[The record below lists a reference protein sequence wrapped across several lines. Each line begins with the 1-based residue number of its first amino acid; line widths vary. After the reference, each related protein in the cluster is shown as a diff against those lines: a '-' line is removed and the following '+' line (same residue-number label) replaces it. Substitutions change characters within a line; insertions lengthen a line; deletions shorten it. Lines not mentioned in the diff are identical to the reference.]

1 MTGKKKLGAALVV
14 FGLGLAFWAQVR
26 TMRAGDSVLDSVLDF
41 GGSMGA
47 NMKTSQAGI
56 AAIKKREGE
65 VLKEYLDSA
74 GLRTIGVG
82 HLLGLTERYPNG
94 ITPEQSTALLVKDL
108 QIAENAVNAR
118 VKVPLTQARFDALVS
133 VVFNIGNA
141 AFAKSS
147 ILTNVNKGDWT
158 AAAASIAL
166 YNKVRKNG
174 VLVVDAGLVNR
185 RASEISQFA

>member
-1 MTGKKKLGAALVV
+1 MINKKLGLALVTAGI
-14 FGLGLAFWAQVR
+14 GLTVYAQVR
-26 TMRAGDSVLDSVLDF
+26 TMRAGDSVLNALFDF
-41 GGSMGA
+41 GGSLGM
-47 NMKTSQAGI
+47 NMKTSAAGI
-56 AAIKKREGE
+56 EAIKKREGE
-65 VLKEYLDSA
+65 VLTEYLDSA

-82 HLLGLTERYPNG
+82 HLLGLTESYPKG
-94 ITPEQSTALLVKDL
+94 ITSAQSTALLIKDL

-133 VVFNIGNA
+133 LVFNIGNS

-147 ILTNVNKGDWT
+147 VLTNVNKGDWT
-158 AAAASIAL
+158 AAAASMAL

>member
-1 MTGKKKLGAALVV
+1 MSKKKLGLALVAAGI
-14 FGLGLAFWAQVR
+14 GLTVYAQVR
-26 TMRAGDSVLDSVLDF
+26 TMRAGDSVLNAIFDF
-41 GGSMGA
+41 GGSLGMG
-47 NMKTSQAGI
+47 MKTSAAGI
-56 AAIKKREGE
+56 EAIKKREGE
-65 VLKEYLDSA
+65 VLTEYLDSA

-82 HLLGLTERYPNG
+82 HLLGLTESYPNG
-94 ITPEQSTALLVKDL
+94 ITSAQSTALLVKDL

-133 VVFNIGNA
+133 VVFNIGNS

-147 ILTNVNKGDWT
+147 ILTNVNKGDWA
-158 AAAASIAL
+158 AAAASMAL

>member
-1 MTGKKKLGAALVV
+1 MSAKKIGIALIAA
-14 FGLGLAFWAQVR
+14 GLGLAVYAQVR
-26 TMRAGDSVLDSVLDF
+26 TLRAGDSVSNGLLDF
-41 GGSMGA
+41 LGSIGMG
-47 NMKTSQAGI
+47 MKTSAAGI
-56 AAIKKREGE
+56 AAIKTREGE
-65 VLKEYLDSA
+65 VLTEYLDSA

-82 HLLGLTERYPNG
+82 HLLGLTESYPKG
-94 ITPEQSTALLVKDL
+94 ITSEQSTALLAKDL

-118 VKVPLTQARFDALVS
+118 VKVPLTQTRFDALVS
-133 VVFNIGNA
+133 VVFNIGNG

-147 ILTNVNKGDWT
+147 ILTNVNKGDWA
-158 AAAASIAL
+158 AAAASMAL